1 MNPHNLIDKSST
13 PRKLGFYG
21 GAFDPPHLAHLAL
34 AKHAMA
40 YLKLD
45 ALYVVP
51 TGHAGHKTPSKT
63 PVMDRLAMLSLTFA
77 GLTNVVMDDRETRRA
92 GPSYTVDSLSELS
105 FEHPQAQWF
114 LIIGEDQAQSFE
126 GWRDWQKIV
135 AMAQVVVAARATGD
149 PVGPSE
155 SKWHNRG
162 VPNAIDL
169 AFPAMDISATRI
181 REAIEQGRSIS
192 QWVHPN
198 VNDYI
203 QHHHLYRQTR

>member
-1 MNPHNLIDKSST
+1 M
-13 PRKLGFYG
+13 
-21 GAFDPPHLAHLAL
+21 
-34 AKHAMA
+34 
-40 YLKLD
+40 
-45 ALYVVP
+45 
-51 TGHAGHKTPSKT
+51 
-63 PVMDRLAMLSLTFA
+63 
-77 GLTNVVMDDRETRRA
+77 
-92 GPSYTVDSLSELS
+92 
-105 FEHPQAQWF
+105 
-114 LIIGEDQAQSFE
+114 IIGEDQAQSFE

-149 PVGPSE
+149 QVAPSE
-155 SKWHNRG
+155 SKWHNQG